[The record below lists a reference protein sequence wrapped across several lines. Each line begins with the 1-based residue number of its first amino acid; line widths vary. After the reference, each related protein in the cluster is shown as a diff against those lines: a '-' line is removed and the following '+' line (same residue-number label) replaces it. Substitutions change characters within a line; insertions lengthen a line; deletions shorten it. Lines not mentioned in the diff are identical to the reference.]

1 MKDKAR
7 EQKWARLKQ
16 LIKVT
21 LVSLV
26 GGLMVTAYLNL
37 PGHSGAVRFAGVVQA
52 ASHSSVGTPQ

>member
-7 EQKWARLKQ
+7 EQKWVRLKGF
-16 LIKVT
+16 IKVT

-37 PGHSGAVRFAGVVQA
+37 PGHSGAVRFAGEVDRKSVV
-52 ASHSSVGTPQ
+52 